1 MCVWCM
7 WPAPTQKLRFFL
19 YLVSNGLLASWLQ
32 RGRRIGEKFER
43 TCSFLLPLP
52 MPFSDYDMSKSIA
65 SPGRMPRFRKRWAQ
79 CYIQPRKRGSY
90 ADDWL
95 HVKCTGKR
103 AKTKDRTLL
112 SSPAWV
118 RTWWD
123 SISGHFLFCFHYC
136 HSLYLESKCLKA
148 MHLSPI
154 IGSID
159 VYFPSIKHMDERVR
173 YGERERESFEPISGW
188 WSGCFEWHL

>member
-1 MCVWCM
+1 
-7 WPAPTQKLRFFL
+7 
-19 YLVSNGLLASWLQ
+19 
-32 RGRRIGEKFER
+32 
-43 TCSFLLPLP
+43 
-52 MPFSDYDMSKSIA
+52 MPFFHYDMSKSIA
-65 SPGRMPRFRKRWAQ
+65 SAGRMPRFRKRWAQ

-123 SISGHFLFCFHYC
+123 SISGHFLFLL
-136 HSLYLESKCLKA
+136 SLLPQSLSWKQVSESDAPVTNHRIDRCLF
-148 MHLSPI
+148 PI
-154 IGSID
+154 HQAHGRASEIW
-159 VYFPSIKHMDERVR
+159 
-173 YGERERESFEPISGW
+173 REREGIVWTYFRMMIRMFRMTSVGGFMDGW
-188 WSGCFEWHL
+188 Y